1 MLYRLDNNQVDVV
14 EAFNSTS
21 RYLDY
26 LLNINDLSNQGSS
39 GISTNKANSFDIEV
53 PILDFDLSLTN
64 DIVSSKCY
72 DKLSRDM

>member
-1 MLYRLDNNQVDVV
+1 MLYLLDNNQVDVV
-14 EAFNSTS
+14 EAFNSTT